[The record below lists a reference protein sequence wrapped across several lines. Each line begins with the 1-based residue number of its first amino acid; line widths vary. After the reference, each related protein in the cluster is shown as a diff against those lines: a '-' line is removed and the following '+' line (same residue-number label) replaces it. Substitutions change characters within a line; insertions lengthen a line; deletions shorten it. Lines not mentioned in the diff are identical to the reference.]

1 MMFSWLP
8 LVSVIRKA
16 LYKCDDTVCLFS
28 NNANDAEQVE
38 AINKTDFFRQSRL
51 MLEASKDL
59 NNVRGRLSP
68 PSDRLPQPSARPPPP
83 IDRLPMPVDR
93 LPPPSARI
101 PPPLMS
107 RLDTQPASSLS
118 SVYIN
123 R

>member
-1 MMFSWLP
+1 
-8 LVSVIRKA
+8 
-16 LYKCDDTVCLFS
+16 LFS

-68 PSDRLPQPSARPPPP
+68 PVDRLPPPSSARPPPP
-83 IDRLPMPVDR
+83 IDRLPPPLAR
-93 LPPPSARI
+93 LPPP
-101 PPPLMS
+101 PTMS

-118 SVYIN
+118 SSVYIN

>member
-1 MMFSWLP
+1 MTLF
-8 LVSVIRKA
+8 
-16 LYKCDDTVCLFS
+16 CLFS

-68 PSDRLPQPSARPPPP
+68 PVDRLPPPPVDRLPPASARLPPP
-83 IDRLPMPVDR
+83 IDR
-93 LPPPSARI
+93 LPPPSARL
-101 PPPLMS
+101 PPPTMS

-118 SVYIN
+118 SSVYIN

>member
-1 MMFSWLP
+1 MDLQTLL
-8 LVSVIRKA
+8 LV
-16 LYKCDDTVCLFS
+16 FS

-68 PSDRLPQPSARPPPP
+68 PSDRMPPPSARPPPP
-83 IDRLPMPVDR
+83 LARLPPPIDRLP
-93 LPPPSARI
+93 LT
-101 PPPLMS
+101 MS
-107 RLDTQPASSLS
+107 RLDGTLPTSQPASSLS

>member
-1 MMFSWLP
+1 MSW
-8 LVSVIRKA
+8 IRNCTA
-16 LYKCDDTVCLFS
+16 SCFS

-68 PSDRLPQPSARPPPP
+68 PSDRLPPPSARPPPP
-83 IDRLPMPVDR
+83 IDRLPPPIDR
-93 LPPPSARI
+93 MPPPSARL
-101 PPPLMS
+101 PPPTMN

-118 SVYIN
+118 SSVYIN